1 MTYAKRNA
9 EGDIVALLNEAS
21 EEGLEELTWNDPE
34 VFRFLSQSGQPSETL
49 TFLQQSDL
57 DLVRV
62 VEDLIELLVDK
73 NIIMFTDLP
82 EAAQQKL
89 LGRKRARE
97 NLNENTGLMIDENEI
112 L

>member
-1 MTYAKRNA
+1 MTYVKRNA
-9 EGDIVALLNEAS
+9 GGQIAALFSEKS
-21 EEGLEELTWNDPE
+21 EEGLEELSWNDPE
-34 VFRFLSQSGQPSETL
+34 VIRFLAQPKQANETL

-73 NIIMFTDLP
+73 NIIMFTELP
-82 EAAQQKL
+82 DAAQHKL
-89 LGRKRARE
+89 LGRKHARE
-97 NLNENTGLMIDENEI
+97 NLNEQSALILEETEI